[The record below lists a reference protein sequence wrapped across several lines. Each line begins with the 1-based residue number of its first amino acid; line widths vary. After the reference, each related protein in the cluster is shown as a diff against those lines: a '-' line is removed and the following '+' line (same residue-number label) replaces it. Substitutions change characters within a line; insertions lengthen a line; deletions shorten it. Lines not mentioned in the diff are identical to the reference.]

1 MHLSLNIAEAVAV
14 AAKATTTA
22 HDFPAVNISI
32 VDVAAHPVLFAR
44 MDGALLGTIDVAT
57 RKARTAALF
66 QTDSAVLGEVAQP
79 GAVCYSLEYTNGGL
93 ISFGGGVV
101 LRDKNGNVL
110 GAVGISGASIE
121 QDEIIAHAA
130 ARAALNA

>member
-1 MHLSLNIAEAVAV
+1 MHLSLNIAEAVAA
-14 AAKATTTA
+14 AAKATATA

-79 GAVCYSLEYTNGGL
+79 GGVSYSLEYTNGGL

-130 ARAALNA
+130 AREALNA

>member
-1 MHLSLNIAEAVAV
+1 MNFPLEMAEAVV
-14 AAKATTTA
+14 AAAIAATSA
-22 HDFPAVNISI
+22 KGFPAVNISI

-44 MDGALLGTIDVAT
+44 MDGALLGAIDVAT

-66 QTDSAVLGEVAQP
+66 QTDSAVLGKVAQP
-79 GAVCYSLEYTNGGL
+79 GATSYSLEYTNGGL

-101 LRDKNGNVL
+101 LRDRNGDVL
-110 GAVGISGASIE
+110 GAVGISGASVE

-130 ARAALNA
+130 ALVALNA